1 MQNGLLSK
9 GQIDAVSGYLA
20 RTRWPT
26 RNRVIFLLSIKTGLR
41 AKEIASLTWRMVSD
55 ARGYIGHAIHLED
68 TANKGEGSGR
78 SHRQAEQADTAPAT
92 RGFGKA
98 RGRGG
103 PHGYRPDVW
112 RESHHDWQVSLRIL

>member
-1 MQNGLLSK
+1 LQNGLLSK

-78 SHRQAEQADTAPAT
+78 SHRQASKPT
-92 RGFGKA
+92 RHQQREALARREAGEALTDIGRTFGVS
-98 RGRGG
+98 RTTIGRF
-103 PHGYRPDVW
+103 R
-112 RESHHDWQVSLRIL
+112 